1 VDGLQEGDRVITDF
15 VADTDPTRPA
25 SNPFSGGG
33 DSSTDRAA
41 MTAGATLVS
50 LEQVSKIYRNGDIA
64 VRAVHDV
71 TLQIVRGEF
80 LAVMGASGS
89 GKSTLMN
96 ILGCLDRPSS
106 GRYMLD
112 GLDVS
117 GLDRDQLAD
126 LRNQKLGFVFQG
138 FHLLPRTSALEN
150 VELPMSYARG
160 LTAAQQRERAVRA
173 LEIVGLADRAEHH
186 PNQLSGGQQ
195 QRVAIAR
202 SLVNEPV
209 VLLADEPTGN
219 LDTRTSMEI
228 MGVFQGLNTQ
238 GLTVVMVTHEHDIAR
253 YAKRTIVMRDG
264 RIVEDSSVRDRL
276 SAADELRRLPP
287 LQPVGA

>member
-1 VDGLQEGDRVITDF
+1 
-15 VADTDPTRPA
+15 
-25 SNPFSGGG
+25 
-33 DSSTDRAA
+33 

>member
-1 VDGLQEGDRVITDF
+1 
-15 VADTDPTRPA
+15 
-25 SNPFSGGG
+25 
-33 DSSTDRAA
+33 
-41 MTAGATLVS
+41 MTAEPALVA
-50 LEQVSKIYRNGDIA
+50 LENVSRIYRNGDIE
-64 VRAVHDV
+64 VRAVDGV
-71 TLQIVRGEF
+71 DLRIARGEF
-80 LAVMGASGS
+80 VAVMGASGS

-106 GRYMLD
+106 GRYVLD

-150 VELPMSYARG
+150 VELPMLYARG
-160 LTAAQQRERAVRA
+160 LTPAQQRERGLHA
-173 LEIVGLADRAEHH
+173 LDTVGLADRAEHH

-202 SLVNEPV
+202 ALVNEPV
-209 VLLADEPTGN
+209 LLLADEPTGN
-219 LDTRTSMEI
+219 LDTHTSTEI
-228 MGVFQGLNTQ
+228 MGVFQGLNGR
-238 GLTVVMVTHEHDIAR
+238 GLTVVMVTHEPDIAR

-264 RIVEDSSVRDRL
+264 KIVTDSSVRDRL
-276 SAADELRRLPP
+276 DAADELRRLPP
-287 LQPVGA
+287 RQPVGA

>member
-1 VDGLQEGDRVITDF
+1 
-15 VADTDPTRPA
+15 
-25 SNPFSGGG
+25 
-33 DSSTDRAA
+33 
-41 MTAGATLVS
+41 MTARTELVS
-50 LEQVSKIYRNGDIA
+50 LDHVSKIYRNGDID

-71 TLQIVRGEF
+71 ALRIVRGEF
-80 LAVMGASGS
+80 VAVMGASGS

-106 GRYMLD
+106 GRYALD
-112 GLDVS
+112 GIDVS

-150 VELPMSYARG
+150 VELPMLYGRG
-160 LTAAQQRERAVRA
+160 LTVAQQRERALRA
-173 LEIVGLADRAEHH
+173 LDIVGLADRADHH
-186 PNQLSGGQQ
+186 PSQLSGGQQ

-202 SLVNEPV
+202 ALVNEPV
-209 VLLADEPTGN
+209 LLLADEPTGN

-228 MGVFQGLNTQ
+228 MAVFQGLNAR

-264 RIVEDSSVRDRL
+264 RIETDASVNDRL
-276 SAADELRRLPP
+276 NAADELRRLPP

>member
-1 VDGLQEGDRVITDF
+1 
-15 VADTDPTRPA
+15 
-25 SNPFSGGG
+25 
-33 DSSTDRAA
+33 
-41 MTAGATLVS
+41 MTAETELVS
-50 LEQVSKIYRNGDIA
+50 LEHVSKIYRNGDIE

-71 TLQIVRGEF
+71 VLRIARGEF
-80 LAVMGASGS
+80 VAVMGASGS

-96 ILGCLDRPSS
+96 ILGCLDRPSG
-106 GRYMLD
+106 GRYALE
-112 GLDVS
+112 GIDVS

-150 VELPMSYARG
+150 VELPMLYARG
-160 LTAAQQRERAVRA
+160 LTAAQHRERALRA
-173 LEIVGLADRAEHH
+173 LDIVGLADRSDHH

-202 SLVNEPV
+202 ALVNEPV
-209 VLLADEPTGN
+209 LLLADEPTGN

-228 MGVFQGLNTQ
+228 MAVFQELNAG

-264 RIVEDSSVRDRL
+264 RIVTDSSVNDRL
-276 SAADELRRLPP
+276 DAADELRRLPP
-287 LQPVGA
+287 LQPVGI